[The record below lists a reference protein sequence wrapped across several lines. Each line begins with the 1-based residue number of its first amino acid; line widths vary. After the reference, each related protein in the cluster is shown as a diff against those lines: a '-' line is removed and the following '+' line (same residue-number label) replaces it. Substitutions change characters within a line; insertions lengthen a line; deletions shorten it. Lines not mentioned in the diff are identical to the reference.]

1 MTVIEISSYGCNTLR
16 RLRREARILDPA
28 LMPDLTPAYEIDRF
42 AVTPTLMTGDL
53 PDITLDD
60 LVSISP
66 LPAAAGLHA
75 LHDVAATLE
84 ALHDSGLAHG
94 DVRPSTVL
102 VLPDGRAALARPE
115 AARTAAD
122 RRPNLLDDA
131 HDFAVLA
138 FEVLTGVHPL
148 SPGNAVSLAESLP
161 ALPRPAAHVLE
172 LALTIDAQ
180 RRPLPHALM
189 VALDA
194 IPAEDWPTNGL
205 HRPPPPPPVPPP
217 AVTVATVPRPK
228 PQAPA
233 RLAPPIEL
241 APAEGLPVAERPVEP
256 GPVEV
261 RMVPPRVKRSLLRRV
276 LGPFVILLGLTTVFS
291 GGAAGAGLLF
301 APSPSAGDPVS
312 APPHVRRVALS
323 VTPPQALCPYAAL
336 HITATIVADGG
347 PGQLELRW
355 RLPDGTT
362 ADTESFAVDG
372 GRRVL
377 RAAIDLTLTGRE
389 QLRGEVV
396 AVVNGARA
404 SAPIRY
410 LCPGADT
417 KQKDRSPAI

>member
-28 LMPDLTPAYEIDRF
+28 LLPDLTPAYEIDRF
-42 AVTPTLMTGDL
+42 AVTPTLMSGDL
-53 PDITLDD
+53 PDVTLDD

-66 LPAAAGLHA
+66 LPAAAALHA

-102 VLPDGRAALARPE
+102 VLPDGRAALARSD
-115 AARTAAD
+115 AARAPAD
-122 RRPNLLDDA
+122 PPPNRLDDA

-148 SPGNAVSLAESLP
+148 TPGNAVALADSLP
-161 ALPRPAAHVLE
+161 ALPRSAAHVLE
-172 LALTIDAQ
+172 LALTIDAG

-205 HRPPPPPPVPPP
+205 HRPPPPPVLPP
-217 AVTVATVPRPK
+217 AVTATTVPRPK
-228 PQAPA
+228 PAEPA
-233 RLAPPIEL
+233 RLAPPMDL
-241 APAEGLPVAERPVEP
+241 APSEESPAAERSVEP
-256 GPVEV
+256 RPVEV
-261 RMVPPRVKRSLLRRV
+261 RVVPPPVKRSLLRRV
-276 LGPFVILLGLTTVFS
+276 LGPFVILIGLTTVFS
-291 GGAAGAGLLF
+291 GGAAGAWLLF
-301 APSPSAGDPVS
+301 APSPSAGDPAA

-323 VTPPQALCPYAAL
+323 VTPPRALCPYAAL

-355 RLPDGTT
+355 RLPDGST
-362 ADTESFAVDG
+362 ANTESFAVDG

-377 RAAIDLTLTGRE
+377 RAAVDLTLTGRE
-389 QLRGEVV
+389 RLLGDVV

-410 LCPGADT
+410 LCPGADA